1 MKINLNLKNIEIFT
15 EKNAEMSSS
24 THIIYWKML
33 VIALSCTSILL
44 LHSLFLMIT
53 EHKTN
58 TLISNFEG
66 LIMLSV
72 TLL

>member
-1 MKINLNLKNIEIFT
+1 MKINLNLKNIFT

-24 THIIYWKML
+24 TRILYWKML

-44 LHSLFLMIT
+44 LHSFFSMIID
-53 EHKTN
+53 HKTN
-58 TLISNFEG
+58 ILISNFKG